1 MRFEIPQFIEV
12 EDKLFGPLTFKQFVY
27 LAGGGAMCLVL
38 WLSPLPKFI
47 SIVFIGPIA
56 GLALALAFFKHNNRP
71 FIVLLEAAF
80 KFAIGG
86 KLYVWQKRKKKVE
99 EVVKENIENK
109 NTVYVPKHDASRL
122 KDLAWSL
129 DVKERQRNG
138 EVL

>member
-12 EDKLFGPLTFKQFVY
+12 EDKLFGPLTFKQFIY
-27 LAGGGAMCLVL
+27 LAGGAGISLVL

-47 SIVFIGPIA
+47 SIIIIGPIA
-56 GLALALAFFKHNNRP
+56 ALALALSFYRHNNRP
-71 FIVLLEAAF
+71 FIVLLESAF
-80 KFAIGG
+80 RYAIGG

-99 EVVKENIENK
+99 EVVEENIENK
-109 NTVYVPKHDASRL
+109 NTIFIPKHDTSRL